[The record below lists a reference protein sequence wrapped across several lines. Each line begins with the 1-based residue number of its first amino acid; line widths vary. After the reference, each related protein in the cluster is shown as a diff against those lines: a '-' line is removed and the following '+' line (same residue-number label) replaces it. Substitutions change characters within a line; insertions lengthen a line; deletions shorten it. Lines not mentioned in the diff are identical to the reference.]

1 MTVTAVKT
9 IVTDVMFVTELN
21 WLLPFDPLTGVPGR
35 TIQLNSDPQ
44 QSNNYEESAIDR
56 NLCQRVS
63 AMVEDLWHCR
73 RIECRVLV
81 NRYRWQTNSPQIFR
95 IPKFLLQS
103 NGVLYQKGG
112 EFQIGPQKSTKSA
125 KRDLKQ

>member
-44 QSNNYEESAIDR
+44 QSNNYEESAVNR

-81 NRYRWQTNSPQIFR
+81 KPVPLADEQPTNLSH
-95 IPKFLLQS
+95 S
-103 NGVLYQKGG
+103 
-112 EFQIGPQKSTKSA
+112 
-125 KRDLKQ
+125 